1 MAAAGDCLRA
11 VGLQFW
17 ARSLQA
23 LPALLAPAVL
33 LGLLLG
39 AAAAALLCRCALGPR
54 RRREKDDSQRLL
66 ESFNSDDREHTLA
79 KSKAEPYTSKEEMVL
94 EESECPLNSNITAF
108 ALKAKV
114 IYPIN
119 QKFRPLAD
127 GSSNPSLHENPKQA
141 VLPNQ
146 VMETSTSGSLGS
158 LSQGDKEDCSSS
170 TTIHS
175 TTSDDRFQ
183 ARAFLKVTSFPEVL
197 TCESFDVKLCLCSL
211 ILKDLM
217 LLDTELRKEKHVQM
231 FIQVLKI
238 YLTDFYHKK
247 KITDDLFKKIL
258 LNQKNDF
265 EELQKQLHSRLQ
277 NTEVS
282 GAHNSEYQTVE
293 DLERKEREYSEHVID
308 NMETFWKQTDKA
320 QQAFLDQTKC
330 SSAKATKIMM
340 DLTEKMI
347 AVESLLSESQDLQ
360 AMDIQE
366 RLFSWELM
374 VKMVDS
380 LKSYIP
386 EECKC
391 RLNIVSNILDH
402 LTVKNNLSVR
412 QKEELLTDLH
422 KAFWEQLAHFSNEC
436 MQQSKD
442 MILKQL
448 ECRAKKREELKNRHK
463 AEQGSL
469 LSKTFRNE
477 DVHDF
482 LKAYHELLEKHRQAQ
497 WELEEEDD
505 FKSTEAVADLYKE
518 LYSKASHALAELVT
532 ELFLQILPVVTGL
545 SVRECE
551 LLKEEWQE
559 NLVPLEKWETHHQRR
574 WKLFQEQLLQEK
586 KLWIKEYALSA
597 VMQKHLSE
605 KQEKIIQGVVS
616 RLGCLSDESVNY
628 ILQKHRL
635 LLCSVLR
642 RLTLRRVGMAA
653 LACMRLSRKKSLLQ
667 ELREQHALQKGSYP
681 CQDEDQWQLQKAVES
696 HILEEEE
703 KLEEETQQI
712 HLEFHQQLVTEIQE
726 ALQFLQQHMEQ
737 VIGQTLLQ
745 HARREAGKKSSNDGQ
760 DFKERLVEAAVES
773 VYGTSDNINRLVQN
787 YYQQL
792 GKITEGYEGKKLQQ
806 LKSLQE
812 RGERNRVK
820 KKQENELALE
830 EKQTKGL
837 LNVSSTVHQRI
848 VLQQQKVLAQ
858 FELQQQ
864 IRLKSLKQKLLGLHH
879 LETELENQLREAEQD
894 FVSELAVL
902 TRVPV
907 AVKKQPSKRS
917 KPAGEKTNSERKT
930 FQSPESADKDDSH
943 ENIQELPGLTSG
955 LCRGILASERPV
967 EGLPSSAALGIPL
980 PRCCGTDQSYG
991 TLQREDG
998 THTGDSTCKDCTG
1011 EPGHCNGTY

>member
-1 MAAAGDCLRA
+1 I
-11 VGLQFW
+11 Q
-17 ARSLQA
+17 
-23 LPALLAPAVL
+23 
-33 LGLLLG
+33 
-39 AAAAALLCRCALGPR
+39 
-54 RRREKDDSQRLL
+54 
-66 ESFNSDDREHTLA
+66 
-79 KSKAEPYTSKEEMVL
+79 
-94 EESECPLNSNITAF
+94 ESEPPLNSNVTAF

-197 TCESFDVKLCLCSL
+197 TCESFDVKLCLSSL
-211 ILKDLM
+211 ILKELM
-217 LLDTELRKEKHVQM
+217 LLDTELRKEEHVM

-238 YLTDFYHKK
+238 CFTDFYQKK
-247 KITDDLFKKIL
+247 KITDDLFKKVIL
-258 LNQKNDF
+258 IQENDF
-265 EELQKQLHSRLQ
+265 EELQKQLDSRLQ
-277 NTEVS
+277 NTEMS
-282 GAHNSEYQTVE
+282 GARNSEYQTLE
-293 DLERKEREYSEHVID
+293 DLERKEREYSEHIID
-308 NMETFWKQTDKA
+308 NMEAFWKQTDKA
-320 QQAFLDQTKC
+320 QQAFLDQSKC
-330 SSAKATKIMM
+330 SSAKATKITM

-347 AVESLLSESQDLQ
+347 AVESLLSESQDLR

-366 RLFSWELM
+366 RLFNWELM
-374 VKMVDS
+374 VKVIDS

-391 RLNIVSNILDH
+391 RLNIVANILDR

-422 KAFWEQLAHFSNEC
+422 KAFWEQLTHFSNEC
-436 MQQSKD
+436 IQQSKD
-442 MILKQL
+442 LILKRL
-448 ECRAKKREELKNRHK
+448 ECRSKKTEEIKHRQK

-469 LSKTFRNE
+469 LSKTSHNK
-477 DVHDF
+477 DVPGF
-482 LKAYHELLEKHRQAQ
+482 LKAYHELLENHRQAQ

-505 FKSTEAVADLYKE
+505 SGSTEAVADLYKE
-518 LYSKASHALAELVT
+518 LYSKASHALVELVT
-532 ELFLQILPVVTGL
+532 ELFLQTLPVVTGL

-559 NLVPLEKWETHHQRR
+559 SLARQLEKWETHRQRR

-586 KLWIKEYALSA
+586 KIWTQEYALSA

-616 RLGCLSDESVNY
+616 RLGGLSDESVNFVV
-628 ILQKHRL
+628 QKHRL

-653 LACMRLSRKKSLLQ
+653 LTRMRMSRKKSLLQ
-667 ELREQHALQKGSYP
+667 ELRVQHTLQKGSSP

-703 KLEEETQQI
+703 KLEEEMKQT

-726 ALQFLQQHMEQ
+726 ALQYLQQHMEQ
-737 VIGQTLLQ
+737 VMGRTLLQ
-745 HARREAGKKSSNDGQ
+745 HARQESGKKSSDDGQ

-773 VYGTSDNINRLVQN
+773 VYGTSSNINRLVQN

-806 LKSLQE
+806 LKSLQAE
-812 RGERNRVK
+812 KGERNRHK
-820 KKQENELALE
+820 KKQEIELALKE
-830 EKQTKGL
+830 NQTKGL
-837 LNVSSTVHQRI
+837 LNVSSTVHQRM
-848 VLQQQKVLAQ
+848 VLQQKKILAQ

-864 IRLKSLKQKLLGLHH
+864 IRLESLKQKLLGFHH
-879 LETELENQLREAEQD
+879 LEAELENQIQEAEQV
-894 FVSELAVL
+894 FVGELAEL
-902 TRVPV
+902 ARVPV
-907 AVKKQPSKRS
+907 TVKKKPSKRS
-917 KPAGEKTNSERKT
+917 KSAGEKTKSKRKT
-930 FQSPESADKDDSH
+930 FQSPESVDRDDSH
-943 ENIQELPGLTSG
+943 ENTQEPPGLTSG
-955 LCRGILASERPV
+955 LCRDKLQSPH
-967 EGLPSSAALGIPL
+967 EGETE
-980 PRCCGTDQSYG
+980 PRKNSN
-991 TLQREDG
+991 TLKK
-998 THTGDSTCKDCTG
+998 KD
-1011 EPGHCNGTY
+1011 NR

>member
-1 MAAAGDCLRA
+1 MAAVEGCLRA

-17 ARSLQA
+17 ADSLQA
-23 LPALLAPAVL
+23 LPALLAPAAL

-54 RRREKDDSQRLL
+54 RGGEKDDSQRLL
-66 ESFNSDDREHTLA
+66 ESFNADEKEHTLM

-94 EESECPLNSNITAF
+94 EEGESPLNSNIAAF

-146 VMETSTSGSLGS
+146 VVETSMSGSLGS

-183 ARAFLKVTSFPEVL
+183 ARAFLKVASFPEVL

-211 ILKDLM
+211 TLQDLM
-217 LLDTELRKEKHVQM
+217 LLGTELRKEKNVM
-231 FIQVLKI
+231 FIQIFKI
-238 YLTDFYHKK
+238 YLTDFHRKK
-247 KITDDLFKKIL
+247 KITDGLLKKIL
-258 LNQKNDF
+258 LNQENDF
-265 EELQKQLHSRLQ
+265 EELQKQLDSRLQ
-277 NTEVS
+277 NTEMS
-282 GAHNSEYQTVE
+282 GARNSEFQTLE
-293 DLERKEREYSEHVID
+293 DLERREREYSEHIID
-308 NMETFWKQTDKA
+308 NMEAFWKQTDKA
-320 QQAFLDQTKC
+320 QQDFLDQSKC

-360 AMDIQE
+360 VMDIQE
-366 RLFSWELM
+366 RLFNWELM
-374 VKMVDS
+374 VKMIDS
-380 LKSYIP
+380 LKSSIP
-386 EECKC
+386 EECKG
-391 RLNIVSNILDH
+391 RLNTVSNILDH

-422 KAFWEQLAHFSNEC
+422 KAFWEQLAHYSNEC
-436 MQQSKD
+436 MQLSKEL
-442 MILKQL
+442 IWKRLQ
-448 ECRAKKREELKNRHK
+448 CRAKKKEEFKRRQE
-463 AEQGSL
+463 AEQRSL
-469 LSKTFRNE
+469 LSKTFLTE
-477 DVHDF
+477 DVHNF
-482 LKAYHELLEKHRQAQ
+482 LKAYHGLMEKHRQAQ

-505 FKSTEAVADLYKE
+505 CESTEAVADLYKE

-532 ELFLQILPVVTGL
+532 ELFLQTLPVVTSL

-559 NLVPLEKWETHHQRR
+559 NLVPQLEKWENHRQRR

-586 KLWIKEYALSA
+586 ELWITEYALSA

-616 RLGCLSDESVNY
+616 RLGCLSDESVSY
-628 ILQKHRL
+628 ILQKHQL
-635 LLCSVLR
+635 LLCSVLSR
-642 RLTLRRVGMAA
+642 FALRRAGLAA
-653 LACMRLSRKKSLLQ
+653 LARMRLARKKSSLQ
-667 ELREQHALQKGSYP
+667 ELREQHTLQKGSSL

-696 HILEEEE
+696 HIREEEE
-703 KLEEETQQI
+703 KLEEETQEI
-712 HLEFHQQLVTEIQE
+712 NLEFHQQLVTEIQE

-745 HARREAGKKSSNDGQ
+745 YARGEAGKKSSDHEQ
-760 DFKERLVEAAVES
+760 DFKERLVESAVES
-773 VYGTSDNINRLVQN
+773 VYGTSNNINRLVQN
-787 YYQQL
+787 YYQHL
-792 GKITEGYEGKKLQQ
+792 GKITEDYEGKKLQY

-812 RGERNRVK
+812 GNERIRLKNK
-820 KKQENELALE
+820 ENELALK
-830 EKQTKGL
+830 EKHTKGL

-848 VLQQQKVLAQ
+848 VLQQNKILAQ
-858 FELQQQ
+858 FELRQQ
-864 IRLKSLKQKLLGLHH
+864 IRLESLKQKLLGLHH
-879 LETELENQLREAEQD
+879 LGAELENQLREAEQD

-902 TRVPV
+902 TRVPLT
-907 AVKKQPSKRS
+907 VKKKPSKRS
-917 KPAGEKTNSERKT
+917 KPAGEKANSKRQT
-930 FQSPESADKDDSH
+930 FQSPEPAEKEDSH
-943 ENIQELPGLTSG
+943 ENIQEPHGITSG
-955 LCRGILASERPV
+955 LCREMPQSSH
-967 EGLPSSAALGIPL
+967 EGETE
-980 PRCCGTDQSYG
+980 PRKNSKMLKKKGS
-991 TLQREDG
+991 R
-998 THTGDSTCKDCTG
+998 
-1011 EPGHCNGTY
+1011 

>member
-1 MAAAGDCLRA
+1 MAAAGGCLRA

-17 ARSLQA
+17 AGWLPA

-39 AAAAALLCRCALGPR
+39 AATAALLCRCALGPR
-54 RRREKDDSQRLL
+54 RRAQKDDSQRLL
-66 ESFNSDDREHTLA
+66 ESFSSDEKEHTFT
-79 KSKAEPYTSKEEMVL
+79 KNKAEPYTSQEEMVL
-94 EESECPLNSNITAF
+94 EEGDSPLDSNITAF

-146 VMETSTSGSLGS
+146 VVETSTSGSLGS

-217 LLDTELRKEKHVQM
+217 QLDTELRKEKYVM

-238 YLTDFYHKK
+238 YLTDFYRKK

-258 LNQKNDF
+258 LIQ
-265 EELQKQLHSRLQ
+265 E
-277 NTEVS
+277 
-282 GAHNSEYQTVE
+282 
-293 DLERKEREYSEHVID
+293 
-308 NMETFWKQTDKA
+308 NMEAFWKQTDKA
-320 QQAFLDQTKC
+320 QQAFLDQSKC
-330 SSAKATKIMM
+330 SSAKATKIMV

-347 AVESLLSESQDLQ
+347 AVESLLSESQDLRT
-360 AMDIQE
+360 MDIQE

-374 VKMVDS
+374 VKMIDS

-386 EECKC
+386 EECKG
-391 RLNIVSNILDH
+391 RLIIVSNILDH
-402 LTVKNNLSVR
+402 LTVKKNLSVR

-436 MQQSKD
+436 TQQSKD
-442 MILKQL
+442 LILKRL
-448 ECRAKKREELKNRHK
+448 ECRAKKKEEFKHRQE
-463 AEQGSL
+463 AEQESL
-469 LSKTFRNE
+469 LRKTFLNE
-477 DVHDF
+477 DVHNF
-482 LKAYHELLEKHRQAQ
+482 LKAYHELIEKHQEAQ

-505 FKSTEAVADLYKE
+505 CESTEAVANLYKE
-518 LYSKASHALAELVT
+518 LYSKACHALAELVT
-532 ELFLQILPVVTGL
+532 ELFLQTLPMVTGL

-559 NLVPLEKWETHHQRR
+559 NSVPQMEKWETHRQKR

-586 KLWIKEYALSA
+586 ELWTMEYALSA

-635 LLCSVLR
+635 LLHSVLR
-642 RLTLRRVGMAA
+642 RLTLRRAGMAV
-653 LACMRLSRKKSLLQ
+653 LAHMRLSRKKSLLQ
-667 ELREQHALQKGSYP
+667 ELSEQHTLQKGSSL

-696 HILEEEE
+696 HIREEEE
-703 KLEEETQQI
+703 KLEEETQETN
-712 HLEFHQQLVTEIQE
+712 LEFHQQLVTEIQE

-745 HARREAGKKSSNDGQ
+745 HAQREAGKKSSDDGQ

-773 VYGTSDNINRLVQN
+773 VYGTSNNINRLVQN

-806 LKSLQE
+806 LKSLQA
-812 RGERNRVK
+812 ERNEKIRLK
-820 KKQENELALE
+820 KKQENELALK
-830 EKQTKGL
+830 EKHTKDF
-837 LNVSSTVHQRI
+837 LNVSSAVHQRI
-848 VLQQQKVLAQ
+848 VLQQKKVLSQ

-864 IRLKSLKQKLLGLHH
+864 IRLESLKQKLLALHH

-902 TRVPV
+902 TRVPMT
-907 AVKKQPSKRS
+907 VKKKPSKRS
-917 KPAGEKTNSERKT
+917 KTAGEKTKSKRQP
-930 FQSPESADKDDSH
+930 FHSPESAEKDDSH
-943 ENIQELPGLTSG
+943 GNIQEPHGLTSG
-955 LCRGILASERPV
+955 SCREMLQSPREGEMEPRKNSNILKEK
-967 EGLPSSAALGIPL
+967 SSG
-980 PRCCGTDQSYG
+980 
-991 TLQREDG
+991 
-998 THTGDSTCKDCTG
+998 
-1011 EPGHCNGTY
+1011 

>member
-1 MAAAGDCLRA
+1 
-11 VGLQFW
+11 Q
-17 ARSLQA
+17 
-23 LPALLAPAVL
+23 
-33 LGLLLG
+33 
-39 AAAAALLCRCALGPR
+39 
-54 RRREKDDSQRLL
+54 KDDSQRLL
-66 ESFNSDDREHTLA
+66 ESFNTDEKEHTLR

-94 EESECPLNSNITAF
+94 EEGGSPLNSNVAAF

-146 VMETSTSGSLGS
+146 VVETSMSGSLGS

-211 ILKDLM
+211 TLEDLM
-217 LLDTELRKEKHVQM
+217 LLDTELRKEKNVM
-231 FIQVLKI
+231 FIQIFKI
-238 YLTDFYHKK
+238 FLTDFHRKK
-247 KITDDLFKKIL
+247 KISDGLLKKIL
-258 LNQKNDF
+258 LNQENDF
-265 EELQKQLHSRLQ
+265 EELQKQLDSRLQ
-277 NTEVS
+277 NTEMS
-282 GAHNSEYQTVE
+282 GARNSEFQTLE
-293 DLERKEREYSEHVID
+293 DLERREREYSEHVID
-308 NMETFWKQTDKA
+308 NMEAFWKQTDKA
-320 QQAFLDQTKC
+320 QQDFLDQSKC

-366 RLFSWELM
+366 RLFTWELM
-374 VKMVDS
+374 VKMIDS
-380 LKSYIP
+380 LKSSIP
-386 EECKC
+386 EECKG
-391 RLNIVSNILDH
+391 RLNTVSNILDH

-422 KAFWEQLAHFSNEC
+422 KAFWEQLAHYSNEC

-442 MILKQL
+442 LIWKRL
-448 ECRAKKREELKNRHK
+448 ECRAKKREEFKCRQE
-463 AEQGSL
+463 AEQRSL
-469 LSKTFRNE
+469 LSKTFLTE
-477 DVHDF
+477 DVHNF
-482 LKAYHELLEKHRQAQ
+482 LKAYHGLLEKHRQAQ
-497 WELEEEDD
+497 WDLEEEDD
-505 FKSTEAVADLYKE
+505 CESTEAVADLCKE

-532 ELFLQILPVVTGL
+532 ELFLQTLPVVTSL

-559 NLVPLEKWETHHQRR
+559 NLVPQLEKWENHRQRR

-586 KLWIKEYALSA
+586 ELWITEYALSA

-616 RLGCLSDESVNY
+616 RLGCLSDESVSY
-628 ILQKHRL
+628 ILQKHQL
-635 LLCSVLR
+635 LLCPVLSR
-642 RLTLRRVGMAA
+642 FTLRRAGLAA
-653 LACMRLSRKKSLLQ
+653 LARMRLARKKSSLQ
-667 ELREQHALQKGSYP
+667 ELREQHALQKGSSL

-696 HILEEEE
+696 HICEEEE
-703 KLEEETQQI
+703 KLEEETQEI
-712 HLEFHQQLVTEIQE
+712 NLEFHQQLVTEIQE

-745 HARREAGKKSSNDGQ
+745 YARGEAGKKSSDHEQ
-760 DFKERLVEAAVES
+760 DFKERLVESAVES
-773 VYGTSDNINRLVQN
+773 VYGTSNNINRLVQN

-792 GKITEGYEGKKLQQ
+792 GKIAEDYEGKKLQH

-812 RGERNRVK
+812 GNERIRLKNK
-820 KKQENELALE
+820 ENELALK
-830 EKQTKGL
+830 EKHTKGL

-848 VLQQQKVLAQ
+848 VLQQNKILAQ
-858 FELQQQ
+858 FELRQQ
-864 IRLKSLKQKLLGLHH
+864 IRLESLKQKLLGLHH
-879 LETELENQLREAEQD
+879 LGAELENQLREAEQD

-902 TRVPV
+902 TRVPLT
-907 AVKKQPSKRS
+907 VKKKPSKRS
-917 KPAGEKTNSERKT
+917 KPAGEKANSKRQI
-930 FQSPESADKDDSH
+930 FQSPEAAEKDDPH
-943 ENIQELPGLTSG
+943 ENIQEPQGVTSG
-955 LCRGILASERPV
+955 LCREMPQSSH
-967 EGLPSSAALGIPL
+967 EGETE
-980 PRCCGTDQSYG
+980 PRKNSKMLKKKGS
-991 TLQREDG
+991 R
-998 THTGDSTCKDCTG
+998 
-1011 EPGHCNGTY
+1011 

>member
-1 MAAAGDCLRA
+1 MAGVGACLRT

-17 ARSLQA
+17 AGSLRV

-39 AAAAALLCRCALGPR
+39 VAAAALLCRCATGPR

-66 ESFNSDDREHTLA
+66 ESFNCDEKEHTLT
-79 KSKAEPYTSKEEMVL
+79 KSKAEPYTSEEEMVL
-94 EESECPLNSNITAF
+94 EENESPLNSNITAF

-183 ARAFLKVTSFPEVL
+183 ARAFLKVTCFPEVL
-197 TCESFDVKLCLCSL
+197 TCESFDIKLCLCSL
-211 ILKDLM
+211 LLKDLM
-217 LLDTELRKEKHVQM
+217 LLDTELRKEKHVM
-231 FIQVLKI
+231 FIQILKI
-238 YLTDFYHKK
+238 YLTDFCHKK
-247 KITDDLFKKIL
+247 KINDDLFKKIL
-258 LNQKNDF
+258 LIQENDF
-265 EELQKQLHSRLQ
+265 EELQKQLDCRLQ
-277 NTEVS
+277 NTEMS
-282 GAHNSEYQTVE
+282 GAHNSEYQTLQ
-293 DLERKEREYSEHVID
+293 DLERKEREYSEHIID
-308 NMETFWKQTDKA
+308 NMEAFWKQTDKA
-320 QQAFLDQTKC
+320 QQVFLDQSKC
-330 SSAKATKIMM
+330 SSAKATKITM
-340 DLTEKMI
+340 DLTERMI
-347 AVESLLSESQDLQ
+347 AVEGLLNECQDLQ

-366 RLFSWELM
+366 RLFNWELM
-374 VKMVDS
+374 VKMIDS

-422 KAFWEQLAHFSNEC
+422 KAFWEQLAHFTNEC
-436 MQQSKD
+436 IQQSKD
-442 MILKQL
+442 LMLKRL
-448 ECRAKKREELKNRHK
+448 ECRAKKREEFKHKQK
-463 AEQGSL
+463 AEQESL
-469 LSKTFRNE
+469 LSKTFHTGNF
-477 DVHDF
+477 DDF
-482 LKAYHELLEKHRQAQ
+482 LKAYHDLLEKHWQAQ

-505 FKSTEAVADLYKE
+505 YESTEAVAILYKE
-518 LYSKASHALAELVT
+518 LYSKASSVLAELVN
-532 ELFLQILPVVTGL
+532 ELFLQTLPVVTGL

-559 NLVPLEKWETHHQRR
+559 NLVPQLEKWDTHHQKR

-586 KLWIKEYALSA
+586 KLWINEYALSN

-642 RLTLRRVGMAA
+642 RLTLRSIGMAA
-653 LACMRLSRKKSLLQ
+653 LACMRMSRKKSLLQ
-667 ELREQHALQKGSYP
+667 ELREQHILQKGSSH

-703 KLEEETQQI
+703 KLVEEMQQTR
-712 HLEFHQQLVTEIQE
+712 LEFHQQLVTEMQE

-737 VIGQTLLQ
+737 VIGRTLLQ
-745 HARREAGKKSSNDGQ
+745 HARQEAGKKKSDDEQ

-773 VYGTSDNINRLVQN
+773 VYGTSNNINRLVQN
-787 YYQQL
+787 YYQQV
-792 GKITEGYEGKKLQQ
+792 GKITEGYEGKKIQQ
-806 LKSLQE
+806 LKSLQAE
-812 RGERNRVK
+812 RSERNRLRK
-820 KKQENELALE
+820 KEENEQTMKE
-830 EKQTKGL
+830 EQTKGI
-837 LNVSSTVHQRI
+837 LNISSTVHQRMM
-848 VLQQQKVLAQ
+848 LQQKKVLSQ
-858 FELQQQ
+858 FELHQQ
-864 IRLKSLKQKLLGLHH
+864 IRLESLKQKLQGLHH
-879 LETELENQLREAEQD
+879 LETELENQLRNAEQD
-894 FVSELAVL
+894 FVTELAAL
-902 TRVPV
+902 ARIPV
-907 AVKKQPSKRS
+907 TVKKQPSKRS
-917 KPAGEKTNSERKT
+917 KPAGERTERRSIH
-930 FQSPESADKDDSH
+930 SPESEDKDNYC
-943 ENIQELPGLTSG
+943 ENIQEPPGLKSS
-955 LCRGILASERPV
+955 LCREK
-967 EGLPSSAALGIPL
+967 
-980 PRCCGTDQSYG
+980 
-991 TLQREDG
+991 LQRPHKEQA
-998 THTGDSTCKDCTG
+998 
-1011 EPGHCNGTY
+1011 EPRKNSKMLKKKGNR

>member
-1 MAAAGDCLRA
+1 MAAEGCLRA

-17 ARSLQA
+17 ADSLQA
-23 LPALLAPAVL
+23 LPALLAPAAL

-54 RRREKDDSQRLL
+54 RGGEKDDSQRLL
-66 ESFNSDDREHTLA
+66 ESFNADEKEHTLM

-94 EESECPLNSNITAF
+94 EEGESPLNSNIAAF

-146 VMETSTSGSLGS
+146 VVETSMSGSLGS

-183 ARAFLKVTSFPEVL
+183 ARAFLKVASFPEVL

-211 ILKDLM
+211 TLQDLM
-217 LLDTELRKEKHVQM
+217 LLGTELRKEKNVM
-231 FIQVLKI
+231 FIQIFKI
-238 YLTDFYHKK
+238 YLTDFHRKK
-247 KITDDLFKKIL
+247 KITDGLLKKIL
-258 LNQKNDF
+258 LNQENDF
-265 EELQKQLHSRLQ
+265 EELQKQLDSRLQ
-277 NTEVS
+277 NTEMS
-282 GAHNSEYQTVE
+282 GARNSEFQTLE
-293 DLERKEREYSEHVID
+293 DLERREREYSEHIID
-308 NMETFWKQTDKA
+308 NMEAFWKQTDKA
-320 QQAFLDQTKC
+320 QQDFLDQSKC

-366 RLFSWELM
+366 RLFNWELM
-374 VKMVDS
+374 VKMIDS
-380 LKSYIP
+380 LKSSIP
-386 EECKC
+386 EECKG
-391 RLNIVSNILDH
+391 RLNTVSNILDH

-422 KAFWEQLAHFSNEC
+422 KAFWEQLAHYSNEC
-436 MQQSKD
+436 MQLSKEL
-442 MILKQL
+442 IWKRLQ
-448 ECRAKKREELKNRHK
+448 CRAKKKEEFKRRQE
-463 AEQGSL
+463 AEQRSL
-469 LSKTFRNE
+469 LSKTFLTE
-477 DVHDF
+477 DVHNF
-482 LKAYHELLEKHRQAQ
+482 L
-497 WELEEEDD
+497 
-505 FKSTEAVADLYKE
+505 KE

-532 ELFLQILPVVTGL
+532 ELFLQTLPVVTSL

-559 NLVPLEKWETHHQRR
+559 NLVPQLEKWENHRQRR

-586 KLWIKEYALSA
+586 ELWITEYALSA

-616 RLGCLSDESVNY
+616 RLGCLSDESVSY
-628 ILQKHRL
+628 ILQKHQL
-635 LLCSVLR
+635 LLCSVLSR
-642 RLTLRRVGMAA
+642 FALRRAGLAA
-653 LACMRLSRKKSLLQ
+653 LARMRLARKKSSLQ
-667 ELREQHALQKGSYP
+667 ELREQHTLQKGSSL

-696 HILEEEE
+696 HIREEEE
-703 KLEEETQQI
+703 KLEEETQEI
-712 HLEFHQQLVTEIQE
+712 NLEFHQQLVTEIQE

-745 HARREAGKKSSNDGQ
+745 YARGEAGKKSSDHEQ
-760 DFKERLVEAAVES
+760 DFKERLVESAVES
-773 VYGTSDNINRLVQN
+773 VYGTSNNINRLVQN
-787 YYQQL
+787 YYQHL
-792 GKITEGYEGKKLQQ
+792 GKITEDYEGKKLQY

-812 RGERNRVK
+812 GNERIRLKNK
-820 KKQENELALE
+820 ENELALK
-830 EKQTKGL
+830 EKHTKGL

-848 VLQQQKVLAQ
+848 VLQQNKILAQ
-858 FELQQQ
+858 FELRQQ
-864 IRLKSLKQKLLGLHH
+864 IRLESLKQKLLGLHH
-879 LETELENQLREAEQD
+879 LGAELENQLREAEQD

-902 TRVPV
+902 TRVPLT
-907 AVKKQPSKRS
+907 VKKKPSKRS
-917 KPAGEKTNSERKT
+917 KPAGEKANSKRQT
-930 FQSPESADKDDSH
+930 FQSPEPAEKDDSH
-943 ENIQELPGLTSG
+943 ENIQEPHGITSG
-955 LCRGILASERPV
+955 LCREMPQSSH
-967 EGLPSSAALGIPL
+967 EGETE
-980 PRCCGTDQSYG
+980 PRKNSKMLKKKGS
-991 TLQREDG
+991 R
-998 THTGDSTCKDCTG
+998 
-1011 EPGHCNGTY
+1011 

>member
-1 MAAAGDCLRA
+1 
-11 VGLQFW
+11 Q
-17 ARSLQA
+17 
-23 LPALLAPAVL
+23 
-33 LGLLLG
+33 
-39 AAAAALLCRCALGPR
+39 
-54 RRREKDDSQRLL
+54 KDDSQRLL
-66 ESFNSDDREHTLA
+66 ESFNSDEREHTLT
-79 KSKAEPYTSKEEMVL
+79 KSKAEPYTSKEEILL
-94 EESECPLNSNITAF
+94 EETESPLNSNITAF

-146 VMETSTSGSLGS
+146 VMETSMSGSLGS

-175 TTSDDRFQ
+175 TTSDERFQ

-217 LLDTELRKEKHVQM
+217 LLDTGLRKERHVM

-238 YLTDFYHKK
+238 YLTDFCHK

-258 LNQKNDF
+258 LIQENDF
-265 EELQKQLHSRLQ
+265 EALQKQLDSRLQ
-277 NTEVS
+277 STEMS
-282 GAHNSEYQTVE
+282 GAHNSEYQTLE
-293 DLERKEREYSEHVID
+293 DLERKEREYSEHIID
-308 NMETFWKQTDKA
+308 NMEAFWKQTDKA
-320 QQAFLDQTKC
+320 QQAFLDQSKC
-330 SSAKATKIMM
+330 SSAKATKITM

-347 AVESLLSESQDLQ
+347 AVERLLSESRDLW

-374 VKMVDS
+374 VKVIDS

-436 MQQSKD
+436 IQQSKD
-442 MILKQL
+442 LILKRL
-448 ECRAKKREELKNRHK
+448 ECLAKKREELKHTQK

-469 LSKTFRNE
+469 LSKTFRIE
-477 DVHDF
+477 DVQYF

-497 WELEEEDD
+497 WELEEEEDY
-505 FKSTEAVADLYKE
+505 KSTEAVADLYKE
-518 LYSKASHALAELVT
+518 LYSKASRALVELVT
-532 ELFLQILPVVTGL
+532 ELFLQTLPVVTGL
-545 SVRECE
+545 SVGECE

-559 NLVPLEKWETHHQRR
+559 NLVPQLQKWETRRQKR
-574 WKLFQEQLLQEK
+574 WKLFEEQLLQEK
-586 KLWIKEYALSA
+586 KLWIKEYTLSA
-597 VMQKHLSE
+597 VMQNHLSE
-605 KQEKIIQGVVS
+605 KQEKIIQGVVK
-616 RLGCLSDESVNY
+616 RLGCLSDESVNS

-635 LLCSVLR
+635 LLCSVLT
-642 RLTLRRVGMAA
+642 RLTLRRVGMAT
-653 LACMRLSRKKSLLQ
+653 LTRMRLSRKKSLLQ
-667 ELREQHALQKGSYP
+667 ELREQHTLQKGSSP
-681 CQDEDQWQLQKAVES
+681 CQDEDQWQLQKAVKS

-703 KLEEETQQI
+703 KLEEETQQT

-745 HARREAGKKSSNDGQ
+745 HARQEAGKKSSDDGQ

-773 VYGTSDNINRLVQN
+773 VYGTSNNINRLVQN

-792 GKITEGYEGKKLQQ
+792 GKITEDYEGKKLQQ
-806 LKSLQE
+806 LKSLQAE
-812 RGERNRVK
+812 RSERNRLG
-820 KKQENELALE
+820 KKQENELASI

-837 LNVSSTVHQRI
+837 QNISSTVHQRM
-848 VLQQQKVLAQ
+848 VLQQKKVLAQ

-864 IRLKSLKQKLLGLHH
+864 IRLESLKQKLLGLHH

-902 TRVPV
+902 ARVPV
-907 AVKKQPSKRS
+907 AVKKQHSKRS
-917 KPAGEKTNSERKT
+917 KAAGEKTNSKRKS
-930 FQSPESADKDDSH
+930 FPLPESAGKDDSH
-943 ENIQELPGLTSG
+943 ENIQEPPGLTSG
-955 LCRGILASERPV
+955 LCRE
-967 EGLPSSAALGIPL
+967 
-980 PRCCGTDQSYG
+980 
-991 TLQREDG
+991 TLQSPQDG
-998 THTGDSTCKDCTG
+998 ET
-1011 EPGHCNGTY
+1011 EPKKNSKMLKKRGN

>member
-1 MAAAGDCLRA
+1 MAAAAGCLGA

-39 AAAAALLCRCALGPR
+39 AAAAALICRCALGA
-54 RRREKDDSQRLL
+54 RREKGDSQRLL
-66 ESFNSDDREHTLA
+66 ESFSSDEKEHTLMR
-79 KSKAEPYTSKEEMVL
+79 SKAEPYTSKKEMVL
-94 EESECPLNSNITAF
+94 EEVESPLNSNVTTF

-114 IYPIN
+114 VYPIN

-127 GSSNPSLHENPKQA
+127 GSSNPSLHENPKQS

-217 LLDTELRKEKHVQM
+217 LLDTELRREKHM
-231 FIQVLKI
+231 MSIQVLKI
-238 YLTDFYHKK
+238 YLTDFCHKK
-247 KITDDLFKKIL
+247 KITDDLFKKVLLIL
-258 LNQKNDF
+258 ENDF
-265 EELQKQLHSRLQ
+265 EDLWKQLDSRLQ
-277 NTEVS
+277 NTDMF

-293 DLERKEREYSEHVID
+293 DLERKEKEYSQHIID
-308 NMETFWKQTDKA
+308 NMEAFWKLIDKA
-320 QQAFLDQTKC
+320 QQAFLDHSKC
-330 SSAKATKIMM
+330 SCAKAMKIAKN
-340 DLTEKMI
+340 LAEKMI

-366 RLFSWELM
+366 RLFNWELM
-374 VKMVDS
+374 VKMINL

-422 KAFWEQLAHFSNEC
+422 KAFWEQLAHFTNES

-442 MILKQL
+442 LILKRL
-448 ECRAKKREELKNRHK
+448 ECRAKKREENKHK
-463 AEQGSL
+463 KEAEQESL
-469 LSKTFRNE
+469 FSKSFHIEN
-477 DVHDF
+477 VHDF
-482 LKAYHELLEKHRQAQ
+482 LKAYHELLERHRQAQ

-505 FKSTEAVADLYKE
+505 CESTEAVADLYK
-518 LYSKASHALAELVT
+518 
-532 ELFLQILPVVTGL
+532 
-545 SVRECE
+545 
-551 LLKEEWQE
+551 
-559 NLVPLEKWETHHQRR
+559 
-574 WKLFQEQLLQEK
+574 
-586 KLWIKEYALSA
+586 LWIKEYALSS

-605 KQEKIIQGVVS
+605 KQENIIQGVVS

-635 LLCSVLR
+635 LLCSVLT
-642 RLTLRRVGMAA
+642 RLSLRRAGMAA
-653 LACMRLSRKKSLLQ
+653 LARMKLSRKKSLLQ
-667 ELREQHALQKGSYP
+667 ELREQHTLQQGSSP

-703 KLEEETQQI
+703 KLEEETQQT

-745 HARREAGKKSSNDGQ
+745 RARQEAGKKSSDNGQ

-773 VYGTSDNINRLVQN
+773 VYGTSNNINRLVQN
-787 YYQQL
+787 YYQEL
-792 GKITEGYEGKKLQQ
+792 GKITEAYEEKKLQQ
-806 LKSLQE
+806 LKALQAE
-812 RGERNRVK
+812 RDERNRLR
-820 KKQENELALE
+820 KKQGNELALK

-837 LNVSSTVHQRI
+837 LNVSSTVHQRM
-848 VLQQQKVLAQ
+848 VLQQKKVLAQ

-864 IRLKSLKQKLLGLHH
+864 IRLESLKEKLLGLHQ
-879 LETELENQLREAEQD
+879 LETELENQLMEAEQD
-894 FVSELAVL
+894 FVSELAAL
-902 TRVPV
+902 ARVPM
-907 AVKKQPSKRS
+907 AVKKKPSKRS
-917 KPAGEKTNSERKT
+917 KPAGEKTNSKRKT
-930 FQSPESADKDDSH
+930 FQSSELTDKDDYH
-943 ENIQELPGLTSG
+943 ENIQEPSGLTAG
-955 LCRGILASERPV
+955 LYRGNLQGLH
-967 EGLPSSAALGIPL
+967 EGETEPRKNSKMLKKRGNSDNPL
-980 PRCCGTDQSYG
+980 PANLKTVSPYPYPV
-991 TLQREDG
+991 
-998 THTGDSTCKDCTG
+998 K
-1011 EPGHCNGTY
+1011 

>member
-1 MAAAGDCLRA
+1 MAAAGGCLRA

-17 ARSLQA
+17 AGWLPA

-39 AAAAALLCRCALGPR
+39 AATAALLCRCALGPR
-54 RRREKDDSQRLL
+54 RRAQKDDSQRLL
-66 ESFNSDDREHTLA
+66 ESFSSDEKEHTFT
-79 KSKAEPYTSKEEMVL
+79 KNKAEPYTSQEEMVL
-94 EESECPLNSNITAF
+94 EEGDSPLDSNITAF

-146 VMETSTSGSLGS
+146 VVETSTSGSLGS

-217 LLDTELRKEKHVQM
+217 QLDTELRKEKYVM

-238 YLTDFYHKK
+238 YLTDFYRKK

-258 LNQKNDF
+258 LIQENDF
-265 EELQKQLHSRLQ
+265 EELQKQLDSRLQ
-277 NTEVS
+277 NTEMS
-282 GAHNSEYQTVE
+282 GARNSEYQTLE

-308 NMETFWKQTDKA
+308 NMEAFWKQTDKA
-320 QQAFLDQTKC
+320 QQAFLDQSKC
-330 SSAKATKIMM
+330 SSAKATKIMV

-347 AVESLLSESQDLQ
+347 AVESLLSESQDLRT
-360 AMDIQE
+360 MDIQE

-374 VKMVDS
+374 VKMIDS

-386 EECKC
+386 EECKG
-391 RLNIVSNILDH
+391 RLIIVSNILDH
-402 LTVKNNLSVR
+402 LTVKKNLSVR

-436 MQQSKD
+436 TQQSKD
-442 MILKQL
+442 LILKRL
-448 ECRAKKREELKNRHK
+448 ECRAKKKEEFKHRQE
-463 AEQGSL
+463 AEQESL
-469 LSKTFRNE
+469 LRKTFLNE
-477 DVHDF
+477 DVHNF
-482 LKAYHELLEKHRQAQ
+482 L
-497 WELEEEDD
+497 
-505 FKSTEAVADLYKE
+505 KE
-518 LYSKASHALAELVT
+518 LYSKACHALAELVT
-532 ELFLQILPVVTGL
+532 ELFLQTLPMVTGL

-559 NLVPLEKWETHHQRR
+559 NSVPQMEKWETHRQKR

-586 KLWIKEYALSA
+586 ELWTMEYALSA

-635 LLCSVLR
+635 LLHSVLR
-642 RLTLRRVGMAA
+642 RLTLRRAGMAV
-653 LACMRLSRKKSLLQ
+653 LAHMRLSRKKSLLQ
-667 ELREQHALQKGSYP
+667 ELSEQHTLQKGSSL

-696 HILEEEE
+696 HIREEEE
-703 KLEEETQQI
+703 KLEEETQETN
-712 HLEFHQQLVTEIQE
+712 LEFHQQLVTEIQE

-745 HARREAGKKSSNDGQ
+745 HAQREAGKKSSDDGQ

-773 VYGTSDNINRLVQN
+773 VYGTSNNINRLVQN

-806 LKSLQE
+806 LKSLQA
-812 RGERNRVK
+812 ERNEKIRLK
-820 KKQENELALE
+820 KKQENELALK
-830 EKQTKGL
+830 EKHTKDF
-837 LNVSSTVHQRI
+837 LNVSSAVHQRI
-848 VLQQQKVLAQ
+848 VLQQKKVLSQ

-864 IRLKSLKQKLLGLHH
+864 IRLESLKQKLLALHH

-902 TRVPV
+902 TRVPMT
-907 AVKKQPSKRS
+907 VKKKPSKRS
-917 KPAGEKTNSERKT
+917 KTAGEKTKSKRQP
-930 FQSPESADKDDSH
+930 FHSPESAEKDDSH
-943 ENIQELPGLTSG
+943 GNIQEPHGLTSG
-955 LCRGILASERPV
+955 SCREMLQSPREGEMEPRKNSNILKEK
-967 EGLPSSAALGIPL
+967 SSG
-980 PRCCGTDQSYG
+980 
-991 TLQREDG
+991 
-998 THTGDSTCKDCTG
+998 
-1011 EPGHCNGTY
+1011 

>member
-1 MAAAGDCLRA
+1 MAAAGGCLRA

-17 ARSLQA
+17 SGSLPA

-54 RRREKDDSQRLL
+54 RRAQKDDSQRLL
-66 ESFNSDDREHTLA
+66 ENFNSDEKEHTFA
-79 KSKAEPYTSKEEMVL
+79 KDRAEPYTSKEEMVL
-94 EESECPLNSNITAF
+94 EESESSLDNNITAF

-146 VMETSTSGSLGS
+146 VVETSTSGSLGS

-217 LLDTELRKEKHVQM
+217 HLDTELRKEKHVM

-238 YLTDFYHKK
+238 YLTDFSREK

-258 LNQKNDF
+258 LIQKN
-265 EELQKQLHSRLQ
+265 
-277 NTEVS
+277 
-282 GAHNSEYQTVE
+282 
-293 DLERKEREYSEHVID
+293 
-308 NMETFWKQTDKA
+308 MEAFWKQTDKA
-320 QQAFLDQTKC
+320 QQAFLDQSKC
-330 SSAKATKIMM
+330 SSAKTTKIMM

-347 AVESLLSESQDLQ
+347 AVESLLSESQDLR

-366 RLFSWELM
+366 RLFNWELM
-374 VKMVDS
+374 VKMIDS

-386 EECKC
+386 EECKG
-391 RLNIVSNILDH
+391 RLIIVSNILDH

-442 MILKQL
+442 LILKRL
-448 ECRAKKREELKNRHK
+448 ECRAKKKEEFKHRQE
-463 AEQGSL
+463 AEQESL
-469 LSKTFRNE
+469 LSKTFLNE
-477 DVHDF
+477 DVHNF
-482 LKAYHELLEKHRQAQ
+482 LKAYHELIEKHQRAQ

-505 FKSTEAVADLYKE
+505 CESTEAVASLYKE
-518 LYSKASHALAELVT
+518 LYSKASRALEELVT
-532 ELFLQILPVVTGL
+532 ELFLQTLPVVTGL

-559 NLVPLEKWETHHQRR
+559 NLVPQLEKWETHRQKR
-574 WKLFQEQLLQEK
+574 WKLFQEQLSQEK
-586 KLWIKEYALSA
+586 ELWTMEYALSA
-597 VMQKHLSE
+597 VMQKHLCE

-642 RLTLRRVGMAA
+642 RLTLRRAGMAA

-667 ELREQHALQKGSYP
+667 ELSEQHTLQKGSSP

-696 HILEEEE
+696 HIREEEE
-703 KLEEETQQI
+703 KLEEETQETN
-712 HLEFHQQLVTEIQE
+712 LEFHQQLVTEIQE

-745 HARREAGKKSSNDGQ
+745 HAQQEAGKKSSDDGQ

-773 VYGTSDNINRLVQN
+773 VYGTSNNINRLVQN

-806 LKSLQE
+806 LKSLQA
-812 RGERNRVK
+812 ERNEKIRLK
-820 KKQENELALE
+820 KKQENELALK
-830 EKQTKGL
+830 EKHTKGF
-837 LNVSSTVHQRI
+837 LNVSSAVHQRI
-848 VLQQQKVLAQ
+848 MLQQKKVLSQ

-864 IRLKSLKQKLLGLHH
+864 IRLESLKQKLLVLHH

-907 AVKKQPSKRS
+907 TVKKKPSKRS
-917 KPAGEKTNSERKT
+917 KPAGEKIKSRRQT
-930 FQSPESADKDDSH
+930 FHSPQSAEKDDSH
-943 ENIQELPGLTSG
+943 ENIQEPHGLTSDS
-955 LCRGILASERPV
+955 CREMLQSPH
-967 EGLPSSAALGIPL
+967 EGE
-980 PRCCGTDQSYG
+980 TE
-991 TLQREDG
+991 QRKNSNMLKKKG
-998 THTGDSTCKDCTG
+998 SK
-1011 EPGHCNGTY
+1011 

>member
-1 MAAAGDCLRA
+1 MAAAGGCLRS

-17 ARSLQA
+17 AGSLPA

-39 AAAAALLCRCALGPR
+39 AATAALLCRCALGPR
-54 RRREKDDSQRLL
+54 RRAQKDDSQRLL
-66 ESFNSDDREHTLA
+66 ESFNSDEKEHTFA
-79 KSKAEPYTSKEEMVL
+79 KNRAEPYTSKEEMVL
-94 EESECPLNSNITAF
+94 EESESPLDSNITAF

-146 VMETSTSGSLGS
+146 VVETSTSGSLGS

-211 ILKDLM
+211 VLRDLM
-217 LLDTELRKEKHVQM
+217 HLDTELRKEKHVM

-238 YLTDFYHKK
+238 YLTDFYREKT
-247 KITDDLFKKIL
+247 ITDDLFKKIL
-258 LNQKNDF
+258 LIQ
-265 EELQKQLHSRLQ
+265 E
-277 NTEVS
+277 
-282 GAHNSEYQTVE
+282 
-293 DLERKEREYSEHVID
+293 
-308 NMETFWKQTDKA
+308 NMEAFWKQTDKA
-320 QQAFLDQTKC
+320 QQAFLDQSKC
-330 SSAKATKIMM
+330 SSAKTTKIMM

-347 AVESLLSESQDLQ
+347 AVESLLSESQDLR

-366 RLFSWELM
+366 RLFNWELM
-374 VKMVDS
+374 VKMIDS

-386 EECKC
+386 EECKG
-391 RLNIVSNILDH
+391 RLIIVSNILDH

-442 MILKQL
+442 LILKRL
-448 ECRAKKREELKNRHK
+448 ECRAKKKEEFKHRQE
-463 AEQGSL
+463 AEQESL
-469 LSKTFRNE
+469 LSKTFLNE
-477 DVHDF
+477 DVHNF
-482 LKAYHELLEKHRQAQ
+482 LKAYHELIEKHQQAQ

-505 FKSTEAVADLYKE
+505 CESTEAVASLYKE
-518 LYSKASHALAELVT
+518 LYSKASHALEELVT
-532 ELFLQILPVVTGL
+532 ELFLQTLPVVTGL

-559 NLVPLEKWETHHQRR
+559 NLVPQLEKWETHRQQR
-574 WKLFQEQLLQEK
+574 WKLFQEQLSQEK
-586 KLWIKEYALSA
+586 ELWTMEYALSA

-642 RLTLRRVGMAA
+642 RLSLRRAGMAA
-653 LACMRLSRKKSLLQ
+653 LARMRLSRKKSLLQ
-667 ELREQHALQKGSYP
+667 ELSEQHTLQKGSSP

-696 HILEEEE
+696 HIREEEE
-703 KLEEETQQI
+703 KLEEETQETN
-712 HLEFHQQLVTEIQE
+712 LEFHQQLVTEIQE

-745 HARREAGKKSSNDGQ
+745 HAQQEAGKKSSDDGQ

-773 VYGTSDNINRLVQN
+773 VYGTSNNINRLVQN

-792 GKITEGYEGKKLQQ
+792 GKITEGYEEKKIQQ
-806 LKSLQE
+806 LKSLQA
-812 RGERNRVK
+812 ERNEKIRLK
-820 KKQENELALE
+820 KKQENELALK
-830 EKQTKGL
+830 EKHTKGF
-837 LNVSSTVHQRI
+837 LNVSSAVHQRI
-848 VLQQQKVLAQ
+848 MLQQKKVLSQ

-864 IRLKSLKQKLLGLHH
+864 TRLESLKQKLLALHH

-907 AVKKQPSKRS
+907 AVKKKSSKRS
-917 KPAGEKTNSERKT
+917 KPAGEKIKSRKQT
-930 FQSPESADKDDSH
+930 FHSPQSAEKDDSH
-943 ENIQELPGLTSG
+943 ENIQEPHGLTSDS
-955 LCRGILASERPV
+955 CREMLQSPH
-967 EGLPSSAALGIPL
+967 EGETE
-980 PRCCGTDQSYG
+980 PRKNSNMLKKKGS
-991 TLQREDG
+991 
-998 THTGDSTCKDCTG
+998 K
-1011 EPGHCNGTY
+1011 

>member
-1 MAAAGDCLRA
+1 
-11 VGLQFW
+11 QN
-17 ARSLQA
+17 S
-23 LPALLAPAVL
+23 
-33 LGLLLG
+33 
-39 AAAAALLCRCALGPR
+39 
-54 RRREKDDSQRLL
+54 DSQRLL
-66 ESFNSDDREHTLA
+66 ESLSSDEKEHTLMR
-79 KSKAEPYTSKEEMVL
+79 SKAEPYTSKEEMVL
-94 EESECPLNSNITAF
+94 EEIESPLNSNITTF

-127 GSSNPSLHENPKQA
+127 GSSNPSLHENPKQG

-211 ILKDLM
+211 VLKDLM
-217 LLDTELRKEKHVQM
+217 LLDTELRREKLMM

-238 YLTDFYHKK
+238 YLTDFCRKK
-247 KITDDLFKKIL
+247 KIADDLFKKVL
-258 LNQKNDF
+258 LIQQNDF
-265 EELQKQLHSRLQ
+265 EELQKQLDSRLQ
-277 NTEVS
+277 NTDVF

-293 DLERKEREYSEHVID
+293 DLERKEREYSEHIID
-308 NMETFWKQTDKA
+308 NMEAFWKLIDKA
-320 QQAFLDQTKC
+320 QQAFLDQSKC
-330 SSAKATKIMM
+330 SSAKAMKITKN
-340 DLTEKMI
+340 LTEKMI

-366 RLFSWELM
+366 RLFNWELM
-374 VKMVDS
+374 VKMINL

-402 LTVKNNLSVR
+402 LTVKSNLSVQ
-412 QKEELLTDLH
+412 QKEEILMDLH

-442 MILKQL
+442 LILKRL
-448 ECRAKKREELKNRHK
+448 ECRAKKREECKHK
-463 AEQGSL
+463 KEAEQGSL
-469 LSKTFRNE
+469 LSKTFHIE
-477 DVHDF
+477 KVHDF
-482 LKAYHELLEKHRQAQ
+482 LKAYHELLERHRQAQ

-505 FKSTEAVADLYKE
+505 CESTEAVADLYKE
-518 LYSKASHALAELVT
+518 LYSKASHALSELVT
-532 ELFLQILPVVTGL
+532 ELFLQTLPVVTGL

-559 NLVPLEKWETHHQRR
+559 NLVPQLEKWETHRQRR
-574 WKLFQEQLLQEK
+574 WELFQEQLLQEK
-586 KLWIKEYALSA
+586 KVWIKEYALSA

-605 KQEKIIQGVVS
+605 KQENIIQGVVS
-616 RLGCLSDESVNY
+616 RLGCLGDESVDY

-635 LLCSVLR
+635 LLCSVLT
-642 RLTLRRVGMAA
+642 RLTLRRVGIAA
-653 LACMRLSRKKSLLQ
+653 LARMKLSRKKSLLQ
-667 ELREQHALQKGSYP
+667 DLKEQHTLQKGLSP
-681 CQDEDQWQLQKAVES
+681 CQDEDQWQLQKAVDS

-703 KLEEETQQI
+703 KLEEETQQT

-745 HARREAGKKSSNDGQ
+745 RARQEAGKMSSDNGQ

-773 VYGTSDNINRLVQN
+773 VYGTSNNINRLVQN
-787 YYQQL
+787 YYQEL
-792 GKITEGYEGKKLQQ
+792 GKITEGYEEKKVQQ
-806 LKSLQE
+806 LKTVQAE
-812 RGERNRVK
+812 REERNRLR
-820 KKQENELALE
+820 KKQVNELAWK

-837 LNVSSTVHQRI
+837 LNVSSTVHQRM
-848 VLQQQKVLAQ
+848 VLQQKKVLAQ

-864 IRLKSLKQKLLGLHH
+864 IRLEFLKQKLLGVHH
-879 LETELENQLREAEQD
+879 LETKLENQLMEAEQD
-894 FVSELAVL
+894 FVSELAAL
-902 TRVPV
+902 AHVPV
-907 AVKKQPSKRS
+907 LVKKKPSKRS
-917 KPAGEKTNSERKT
+917 KPPGEKTNSKRK
-930 FQSPESADKDDSH
+930 SSESTDKDESP
-943 ENIQELPGLTSG
+943 ENIQEPSGLTPG
-955 LCRGILASERPV
+955 LCR
-967 EGLPSSAALGIPL
+967 
-980 PRCCGTDQSYG
+980 
-991 TLQREDG
+991 
-998 THTGDSTCKDCTG
+998 
-1011 EPGHCNGTY
+1011 

>member
-1 MAAAGDCLRA
+1 
-11 VGLQFW
+11 Q
-17 ARSLQA
+17 
-23 LPALLAPAVL
+23 
-33 LGLLLG
+33 
-39 AAAAALLCRCALGPR
+39 
-54 RRREKDDSQRLL
+54 
-66 ESFNSDDREHTLA
+66 
-79 KSKAEPYTSKEEMVL
+79 
-94 EESECPLNSNITAF
+94 ESESPLNSNITAF

-183 ARAFLKVTSFPEVL
+183 ARAFLTVTSFPEVL
-197 TCESFDVKLCLCSL
+197 MCESFDVKLCLCSL
-211 ILKDLM
+211 VLKDLM
-217 LLDTELRKEKHVQM
+217 LLDTELRKEKHVM

-238 YLTDFYHKK
+238 YLADFHRKK

-258 LNQKNDF
+258 LIQENGF
-265 EELQKQLHSRLQ
+265 EELQKQLDARLQ
-277 NTEVS
+277 STWMS
-282 GAHNSEYQTVE
+282 GAHNSEYQILE
-293 DLERKEREYSEHVID
+293 DLERKEKEYSEHIID
-308 NMETFWKQTDKA
+308 HMEAFWKQTDKA
-320 QQAFLDQTKC
+320 QQAFLDQSKC
-330 SSAKATKIMM
+330 SSAKSTKIMM

-347 AVESLLSESQDLQ
+347 AVENLLSEFQDLQ
-360 AMDIQE
+360 AMDILE
-366 RLFSWELM
+366 RLFNWELM
-374 VKMVDS
+374 VKMIDS

-391 RLNIVSNILDH
+391 RLNTVSNILDH
-402 LTVKNNLSVR
+402 LTVKKNLSVR
-412 QKEELLTDLH
+412 QKEKLLTDLH

-436 MQQSKD
+436 IQQSKD
-442 MILKQL
+442 LISREL
-448 ECRAKKREELKNRHK
+448 ECHEKKRKELKDRQK
-463 AEQGSL
+463 AEQQSL
-469 LSKTFRNE
+469 LSKSFNEE
-477 DVHDF
+477 DVNDF
-482 LKAYHELLEKHRQAQ
+482 LKAYHELLEKHGQAQ

-505 FKSTEAVADLYKE
+505 CKSTEAVADLYKE
-518 LYSKASHALAELVT
+518 LYSKASHALEELVA
-532 ELFLQILPVVTGL
+532 ELFLQTLPVVTGL

-551 LLKEEWQE
+551 LLIEEWQE
-559 NLVPLEKWETHHQRR
+559 NLVPQLEKWETHRQRR

-586 KLWIKEYALSA
+586 ELWIKEYALSA

-605 KQEKIIQGVVS
+605 KQEKIIQGVIN
-616 RLGCLSDESVNY
+616 RLGCLSDGSVNY

-653 LACMRLSRKKSLLQ
+653 LARMRLSRKKSLLQ
-667 ELREQHALQKGSYP
+667 ELREQHTLQKGSST

-703 KLEEETQQI
+703 KLEEETQQT
-712 HLEFHQQLVTEIQE
+712 HLEFHQQLVREIEE

-745 HARREAGKKSSNDGQ
+745 HAREEAEKKSSDDGQ

-773 VYGTSDNINRLVQN
+773 VYGTSNNISRLVQK

-806 LKSLQE
+806 LKSLQAE
-812 RGERNRVK
+812 RGERNRLRM
-820 KKQENELALE
+820 KQEVELALKE
-830 EKQTKGL
+830 LTKGL
-837 LNVSSTVHQRI
+837 LNVSSTVHQRM
-848 VLQQQKVLAQ
+848 VLQQKKVLAQ

-864 IRLKSLKQKLLGLHH
+864 IRLESLKQKLLGLHH
-879 LETELENQLREAEQD
+879 LETELENQLKEAEEG
-894 FVSELAVL
+894 FMSELAAL
-902 TRVPV
+902 ARVPM

-917 KPAGEKTNSERKT
+917 KPAGEKRNSNKKT
-930 FQSPESADKDDSH
+930 FHSPESADKSDSH
-943 ENIQELPGLTSG
+943 ENDQELPGLTSG
-955 LCRGILASERPV
+955 LCR
-967 EGLPSSAALGIPL
+967 
-980 PRCCGTDQSYG
+980 
-991 TLQREDG
+991 
-998 THTGDSTCKDCTG
+998 
-1011 EPGHCNGTY
+1011 

>member
-1 MAAAGDCLRA
+1 MAAAAGCLRA

-17 ARSLQA
+17 ADSLQA
-23 LPALLAPAVL
+23 LPALLAPTAL

-54 RRREKDDSQRLL
+54 RGGEKDDSQRLL
-66 ESFNSDDREHTLA
+66 ESFSADEKEHTLM

-94 EESECPLNSNITAF
+94 EESESPLNSNIAAF

-146 VMETSTSGSLGS
+146 VMETSMSGSLGS

-183 ARAFLKVTSFPEVL
+183 ARAFLKVGSFPEVL

-211 ILKDLM
+211 TLKDLM
-217 LLDTELRKEKHVQM
+217 LLDTELRKEKHVL
-231 FIQVLKI
+231 FIQIFKI
-238 YLTDFYHKK
+238 YFTDFHRKK
-247 KITDDLFKKIL
+247 KITDGLLKKIL
-258 LNQKNDF
+258 LNQENDF
-265 EELQKQLHSRLQ
+265 EELQKQLESRLQ
-277 NTEVS
+277 NTEMS
-282 GAHNSEYQTVE
+282 GARNSEFQTLE
-293 DLERKEREYSEHVID
+293 DLERREREYSEHIID
-308 NMETFWKQTDKA
+308 NMEAFWKQTDKA
-320 QQAFLDQTKC
+320 QQDFLDQSKY

-366 RLFSWELM
+366 RLFNWELM
-374 VKMVDS
+374 VKMIDS
-380 LKSYIP
+380 LKSSIP
-386 EECKC
+386 EECKG
-391 RLNIVSNILDH
+391 RLNTVSNILDH

-422 KAFWEQLAHFSNEC
+422 KAFWEQLAHYSNEC

-442 MILKQL
+442 LILKRL
-448 ECRAKKREELKNRHK
+448 ECRAKKKEEFKRRLE
-463 AEQGSL
+463 AEQESL
-469 LSKTFRNE
+469 LSKTFLTE
-477 DVHDF
+477 DVHNF
-482 LKAYHELLEKHRQAQ
+482 LKAYHKLMEKHRQAQ
-497 WELEEEDD
+497 WDLEEEDD
-505 FKSTEAVADLYKE
+505 CESTEAVADLYKE
-518 LYSKASHALAELVT
+518 LYSKASHALAALVT
-532 ELFLQILPVVTGL
+532 ELFLQTLPVVTSL

-559 NLVPLEKWETHHQRR
+559 NLVPELEKWENHRQRC
-574 WKLFQEQLLQEK
+574 WKFFQEQLLKEK
-586 KLWIKEYALSA
+586 ELWITEYALSA

-616 RLGCLSDESVNY
+616 RLGCLSDESVSY

-642 RLTLRRVGMAA
+642 RLTFRRAGMAA
-653 LACMRLSRKKSLLQ
+653 LARMRLSRKKSSLQ
-667 ELREQHALQKGSYP
+667 ELREQHTLQKGSSL

-696 HILEEEE
+696 HIREEEE
-703 KLEEETQQI
+703 KLEEETQETN
-712 HLEFHQQLVTEIQE
+712 LEFHQQLVTEIQE

-745 HARREAGKKSSNDGQ
+745 YARGEAEKKSSEDEQ
-760 DFKERLVEAAVES
+760 DFKERLVESAVES
-773 VYGTSDNINRLVQN
+773 VYGTSNNINRLVQN

-792 GKITEGYEGKKLQQ
+792 GKITEGYEGKKLQH
-806 LKSLQE
+806 LKSLQDHSGRVCKKYLISQRSTEGNE
-812 RGERNRVK
+812 RIRLKNK
-820 KKQENELALE
+820 ENELALK
-830 EKQTKGL
+830 EKHTKGL

-848 VLQQQKVLAQ
+848 VLQQNKILAQ

-864 IRLKSLKQKLLGLHH
+864 IRLESLKQKLLGLHR
-879 LETELENQLREAEQD
+879 LGTELENQLREAEQD
-894 FVSELAVL
+894 FMSELAVL
-902 TRVPV
+902 TRVPLTV
-907 AVKKQPSKRS
+907 RKKPSKRS
-917 KPAGEKTNSERKT
+917 KPAGKKANSKRQT
-930 FQSPESADKDDSH
+930 FQSPEPAEKDDSH
-943 ENIQELPGLTSG
+943 ENIQEPYGITSG
-955 LCRGILASERPV
+955 LCREMSQSSHEGETEARKNSKILKKKGSR
-967 EGLPSSAALGIPL
+967 
-980 PRCCGTDQSYG
+980 
-991 TLQREDG
+991 
-998 THTGDSTCKDCTG
+998 
-1011 EPGHCNGTY
+1011 

>member
-1 MAAAGDCLRA
+1 MAAAAGCLRA

-54 RRREKDDSQRLL
+54 RRGEKDDSQRLL
-66 ESFNSDDREHTLA
+66 ESFNSDEKEHTLT

-94 EESECPLNSNITAF
+94 EESESPLNSNVTAF

-217 LLDTELRKEKHVQM
+217 LLDTELRKEKHVM
-231 FIQVLKI
+231 FSQVLKI
-238 YLTDFYHKK
+238 HLTDFYHKK
-247 KITDDLFKKIL
+247 KITDDSFKKIL
-258 LNQKNDF
+258 LIQ
-265 EELQKQLHSRLQ
+265 E
-277 NTEVS
+277 
-282 GAHNSEYQTVE
+282 
-293 DLERKEREYSEHVID
+293 
-308 NMETFWKQTDKA
+308 NMEAFWKQTDKA
-320 QQAFLDQTKC
+320 QQAFLDQSKC

-366 RLFSWELM
+366 RLFNWELV
-374 VKMVDS
+374 VKMIDS

-391 RLNIVSNILDH
+391 RLNIVSNILDN

-436 MQQSKD
+436 IQQSKD
-442 MILKQL
+442 LILKRL
-448 ECRAKKREELKNRHK
+448 ECRAKKREEFKQRQK

-469 LSKTFRNE
+469 LSKTFHNE

-505 FKSTEAVADLYKE
+505 CESTEAVADLYKE
-518 LYSKASHALAELVT
+518 LYSKASLALAELVT
-532 ELFLQILPVVTGL
+532 ELFLQTLPVVTGL

-559 NLVPLEKWETHHQRR
+559 NLVPQLEKWEAHRQRR

-597 VMQKHLSE
+597 VMQMHLSE

-616 RLGCLSDESVNY
+616 RLGCLNDESVNY

-642 RLTLRRVGMAA
+642 RLTLRRVGMAV
-653 LACMRLSRKKSLLQ
+653 LARMRLSRKKSLLQ
-667 ELREQHALQKGSYP
+667 ELRAQHTLQEGSSP

-703 KLEEETQQI
+703 KLEEETQQT

-745 HARREAGKKSSNDGQ
+745 HARREAGKKSTDDGQ

-773 VYGTSDNINRLVQN
+773 VYGTSNNINRLVQN

-792 GKITEGYEGKKLQQ
+792 GKITEDYEGKKLQQ
-806 LKSLQE
+806 LKSLQAE
-812 RGERNRVK
+812 RGERNRLR
-820 KKQENELALE
+820 KKQENELALK

-837 LNVSSTVHQRI
+837 LNVSSAVHQRM
-848 VLQQQKVLAQ
+848 VLQQKKVLAQ

-864 IRLKSLKQKLLGLHH
+864 IRLESLKQKLLGLHH

-894 FVSELAVL
+894 FVSELAAL
-902 TRVPV
+902 ARVPV
-907 AVKKQPSKRS
+907 AVKKKPSKRS
-917 KPAGEKTNSERKT
+917 KPAGEKTNSKRKT
-930 FQSPESADKDDSH
+930 FQLPESADKDDSQ
-943 ENIQELPGLTSG
+943 ENIQEPPGLSSG
-955 LCRGILASERPV
+955 LCRERLQSPQ
-967 EGLPSSAALGIPL
+967 EGE
-980 PRCCGTDQSYG
+980 T
-991 TLQREDG
+991 
-998 THTGDSTCKDCTG
+998 
-1011 EPGHCNGTY
+1011 EPMKNSKLLKKRGNR

>member
-1 MAAAGDCLRA
+1 MAAAGVCLRA

-17 ARSLQA
+17 AGWLPA

-39 AAAAALLCRCALGPR
+39 AATAALLCRCALGPR
-54 RRREKDDSQRLL
+54 RRAQKDDSQRLL
-66 ESFNSDDREHTLA
+66 ESFNSDEKEHTFTKN
-79 KSKAEPYTSKEEMVL
+79 KSEPYTSQEEMVL
-94 EESECPLNSNITAF
+94 EESDSPLDSNITAF

-146 VMETSTSGSLGS
+146 VVETSTSGSLGS

-175 TTSDDRFQ
+175 STSDDRFQ

-217 LLDTELRKEKHVQM
+217 HLDTELRKEKHVM

-238 YLTDFYHKK
+238 YLTDFYRKK

-258 LNQKNDF
+258 LIQ
-265 EELQKQLHSRLQ
+265 E
-277 NTEVS
+277 
-282 GAHNSEYQTVE
+282 
-293 DLERKEREYSEHVID
+293 
-308 NMETFWKQTDKA
+308 NMEAFWKQTDKA
-320 QQAFLDQTKC
+320 QQAFLDQSKC

-347 AVESLLSESQDLQ
+347 AVESLLSESQDLWT
-360 AMDIQE
+360 MDIQE
-366 RLFSWELM
+366 RLFNWELM
-374 VKMVDS
+374 VKMIDS

-386 EECKC
+386 EECKG
-391 RLNIVSNILDH
+391 RLIIVSNILDH

-436 MQQSKD
+436 TQQSKD
-442 MILKQL
+442 LILKRL
-448 ECRAKKREELKNRHK
+448 ECRAKKKEEFKHRQE
-463 AEQGSL
+463 AEQESL
-469 LSKTFRNE
+469 LRKTFLNE
-477 DVHDF
+477 DVHNF
-482 LKAYHELLEKHRQAQ
+482 LKAYHELIEKHQEAQ

-505 FKSTEAVADLYKE
+505 CESTEAVANLYKE

-532 ELFLQILPVVTGL
+532 ELFLQTLPMVTGL

-559 NLVPLEKWETHHQRR
+559 NLVPQMEKWETHRQKR

-586 KLWIKEYALSA
+586 ELWTMEYALSA

-642 RLTLRRVGMAA
+642 RLTLRRAGMAV
-653 LACMRLSRKKSLLQ
+653 LAHMRLSRKKSLLQ
-667 ELREQHALQKGSYP
+667 ELSEQHTLQKGSSP

-696 HILEEEE
+696 HIREEEE
-703 KLEEETQQI
+703 KLEEETQETN
-712 HLEFHQQLVTEIQE
+712 LEFHQQLVTEIQE

-745 HARREAGKKSSNDGQ
+745 HAQREARKKSSDDGQ

-773 VYGTSDNINRLVQN
+773 VYGTSNNINRLVQN

-806 LKSLQE
+806 LKSLQA
-812 RGERNRVK
+812 ERNEKIRLK
-820 KKQENELALE
+820 KKQENELALK
-830 EKQTKGL
+830 EKHTKDF
-837 LNVSSTVHQRI
+837 LNVSSAVHQRI
-848 VLQQQKVLAQ
+848 VLQQQQVLSR

-864 IRLKSLKQKLLGLHH
+864 IRLESLKQKLLALHH

-902 TRVPV
+902 TRVPIT
-907 AVKKQPSKRS
+907 VKKKPSKRS
-917 KPAGEKTNSERKT
+917 KPAGEKTKSKRQT
-930 FQSPESADKDDSH
+930 FHSPESAEKDDSH
-943 ENIQELPGLTSG
+943 ENIQEPHGLTSG
-955 LCRGILASERPV
+955 SCREMLQSPREGEMEPRKNSNILKEK
-967 EGLPSSAALGIPL
+967 SSG
-980 PRCCGTDQSYG
+980 
-991 TLQREDG
+991 
-998 THTGDSTCKDCTG
+998 
-1011 EPGHCNGTY
+1011 

>member
-1 MAAAGDCLRA
+1 MAAVGGCLRA

-17 ARSLQA
+17 ADSLQA
-23 LPALLAPAVL
+23 LPALLAPAAL

-54 RRREKDDSQRLL
+54 RGGEKDDSQRLL
-66 ESFNSDDREHTLA
+66 ESFSADEKEQTLM

-94 EESECPLNSNITAF
+94 EESESPLNSNIAAF

-141 VLPNQ
+141 ILPNQ
-146 VMETSTSGSLGS
+146 VVETSMSGSLGS

-170 TTIHS
+170 TTMHS

-183 ARAFLKVTSFPEVL
+183 ARAFLKVASFPEVL

-211 ILKDLM
+211 TLKDLM
-217 LLDTELRKEKHVQM
+217 LLDTELRKEKHVM
-231 FIQVLKI
+231 FIQIFKI
-238 YLTDFYHKK
+238 YLTDFHRKK
-247 KITDDLFKKIL
+247 KITDGLLKKIL
-258 LNQKNDF
+258 LNLENDF
-265 EELQKQLHSRLQ
+265 EEIQKQLDSRLQ
-277 NTEVS
+277 NTEMS
-282 GAHNSEYQTVE
+282 GGCNSEFQTLE
-293 DLERKEREYSEHVID
+293 DLERREREYSEHVID
-308 NMETFWKQTDKA
+308 NMEAFWKQTDKA
-320 QQAFLDQTKC
+320 QQDFLDQSKC

-374 VKMVDS
+374 VKMIDS
-380 LKSYIP
+380 LKSSIP
-386 EECKC
+386 EECKG
-391 RLNIVSNILDH
+391 RLNTVSNILDH

-422 KAFWEQLAHFSNEC
+422 KAFWEQLAHYSNEC

-442 MILKQL
+442 LILKRL
-448 ECRAKKREELKNRHK
+448 ECRAKKKEEFKRRQES
-463 AEQGSL
+463 EQESL
-469 LSKTFRNE
+469 LSKTFLTE
-477 DVHDF
+477 DVHNF
-482 LKAYHELLEKHRQAQ
+482 LKVYHELMEKHRQAQ
-497 WELEEEDD
+497 WDLEEEDD
-505 FKSTEAVADLYKE
+505 CESTEAVADLYKE

-532 ELFLQILPVVTGL
+532 ELFLQTLPVVTSL

-559 NLVPLEKWETHHQRR
+559 NLVPQLEKWENHRQRH

-586 KLWIKEYALSA
+586 ELWITEYALSA

-616 RLGCLSDESVNY
+616 RLGCLSDESVSY

-642 RLTLRRVGMAA
+642 RLTFRRAGMAA
-653 LACMRLSRKKSLLQ
+653 LACMRLSRKKSSLQ
-667 ELREQHALQKGSYP
+667 ELREQHTLQKGSSL
-681 CQDEDQWQLQKAVES
+681 CHDEDQWQLQKAVES
-696 HILEEEE
+696 HIHEEEE
-703 KLEEETQQI
+703 KLEEETQEI
-712 HLEFHQQLVTEIQE
+712 NLEFHQQLVTEIQE

-745 HARREAGKKSSNDGQ
+745 YARGEAEKKSSDDEQ
-760 DFKERLVEAAVES
+760 VFKERLVESAVES
-773 VYGTSDNINRLVQN
+773 VYGTSNNISRLVQN

-792 GKITEGYEGKKLQQ
+792 GKITEGYEGKKLQH
-806 LKSLQE
+806 LKSLQAEGNE
-812 RGERNRVK
+812 RIRLKNK
-820 KKQENELALE
+820 ENELALK
-830 EKQTKGL
+830 EKHTKGL

-848 VLQQQKVLAQ
+848 VLQQNKILAQ

-864 IRLKSLKQKLLGLHH
+864 IRLESLKQKLLGLHH
-879 LETELENQLREAEQD
+879 LGTELENQLREAEQD
-894 FVSELAVL
+894 FMSELAVL
-902 TRVPV
+902 TRVPLT
-907 AVKKQPSKRS
+907 VKKKPSKRS
-917 KPAGEKTNSERKT
+917 KPAGEKANSKRQT
-930 FQSPESADKDDSH
+930 FQSPEPAEKDDSH
-943 ENIQELPGLTSG
+943 ENIQEPYGITSG
-955 LCRGILASERPV
+955 LCRGMSQSSH
-967 EGLPSSAALGIPL
+967 EGETE
-980 PRCCGTDQSYG
+980 PRKNSKMLKKKGS
-991 TLQREDG
+991 R
-998 THTGDSTCKDCTG
+998 
-1011 EPGHCNGTY
+1011 

>member
-1 MAAAGDCLRA
+1 MAAAGGCVRA

-17 ARSLQA
+17 AHSLQT
-23 LPALLAPAVL
+23 LSALLAPAVL

-39 AAAAALLCRCALGPR
+39 ATAAALLCRYALGQR
-54 RRREKDDSQRLL
+54 RRRERDDSQRLL
-66 ESFNSDDREHTLA
+66 ESFSSNEREHTLT
-79 KSKAEPYTSKEEMVL
+79 KSKAEPCISEEEMVL
-94 EESECPLNSNITAF
+94 EESESPLSSNVTAF

-146 VMETSTSGSLGS
+146 VVETSTSGSLGS

-211 ILKDLM
+211 TLKDLM
-217 LLDTELRKEKHVQM
+217 LLDTELRKEKHV
-231 FIQVLKI
+231 
-238 YLTDFYHKK
+238 
-247 KITDDLFKKIL
+247 
-258 LNQKNDF
+258 DF
-265 EELQKQLHSRLQ
+265 EELQRQLESRLQ
-277 NTEVS
+277 HTEMS
-282 GAHNSEYQTVE
+282 GAHNSEYQTLA

-320 QQAFLDQTKC
+320 QQAFLDESKC

-347 AVESLLSESQDLQ
+347 AVESLLCESQDLQ

-366 RLFSWELM
+366 RLFNRELM
-374 VKMVDS
+374 VKMIDS

-436 MQQSKD
+436 IQQSKD
-442 MILKQL
+442 LILKRL
-448 ECRAKKREELKNRHK
+448 ESCAKKKEEFEHRQK

-469 LSKTFRNE
+469 LSKTFHNE

-505 FKSTEAVADLYKE
+505 CGSTEAIADLYKE
-518 LYSKASHALAELVT
+518 LYSKASHALVELVT
-532 ELFLQILPVVTGL
+532 ELFLQTLPLVTGL

-559 NLVPLEKWETHHQRR
+559 NLVPQLEKWETYCQRR

-586 KLWIKEYALSA
+586 QLWMKEYALSA

-605 KQEKIIQGVVS
+605 KEEKIIQGVTS

-628 ILQKHRL
+628 ILQKHQL
-635 LLCSVLR
+635 LLRSVLR
-642 RLTLRRVGMAA
+642 RLTLRRVGMAS
-653 LACMRLSRKKSLLQ
+653 LARMRLSRKKSLLQ
-667 ELREQHALQKGSYP
+667 ELRQQHILQKGSSP
-681 CQDEDQWQLQKAVES
+681 CQDEDQWQLQKALES

-703 KLEEETQQI
+703 KLEEETQET
-712 HLEFHQQLVTEIQE
+712 HLEFQQQLVTEIQE

-745 HARREAGKKSSNDGQ
+745 HARREARKKSSNDGQ

-773 VYGTSDNINRLVQN
+773 VYGTSNNIDRLVQN
-787 YYQQL
+787 YYQEL
-792 GKITEGYEGKKLQQ
+792 GKITEGYEEKKLQL
-806 LKSLQE
+806 LKSLQVE
-812 RGERNRVK
+812 RSERNRLK
-820 KKQENELALE
+820 KKQESELALK

-837 LNVSSTVHQRI
+837 LSVSSAVHQRM
-848 VLQQQKVLAQ
+848 VLQQKKVLAQ

-864 IRLKSLKQKLLGLHH
+864 IRLESLRQKLLGLHH
-879 LETELENQLREAEQD
+879 LETELENQLKEAEQD
-894 FVSELAVL
+894 FVRELAVL
-902 TRVPV
+902 ARVPV
-907 AVKKQPSKRS
+907 AVKKKPYKRS
-917 KPAGEKTNSERKT
+917 KAVGEKTKRKT
-930 FQSPESADKDDSH
+930 FQSPQSAEKDDSH
-943 ENIQELPGLTSG
+943 ENIQEPPGLTSG
-955 LCRGILASERPV
+955 LFRERLQSPHESEP
-967 EGLPSSAALGIPL
+967 E
-980 PRCCGTDQSYG
+980 PRKNSKMLKKRDN
-991 TLQREDG
+991 R
-998 THTGDSTCKDCTG
+998 
-1011 EPGHCNGTY
+1011 

>member
-1 MAAAGDCLRA
+1 
-11 VGLQFW
+11 Q
-17 ARSLQA
+17 
-23 LPALLAPAVL
+23 
-33 LGLLLG
+33 
-39 AAAAALLCRCALGPR
+39 
-54 RRREKDDSQRLL
+54 KDDSQRLL
-66 ESFNSDDREHTLA
+66 ESFNSDEKEHTFT
-79 KSKAEPYTSKEEMVL
+79 KNKAEPYTSKEEMVL
-94 EESECPLNSNITAF
+94 EESDSPLDSNITAF

-146 VMETSTSGSLGS
+146 VVETSMSGSLGS

-217 LLDTELRKEKHVQM
+217 HLDTELRKEKHVM

-238 YLTDFYHKK
+238 HLTDLYRKK

-258 LNQKNDF
+258 LIQENDF
-265 EELQKQLHSRLQ
+265 EELQKQLDSRLR
-277 NTEVS
+277 NTEMS
-282 GAHNSEYQTVE
+282 GAHNSEFQTLE

-308 NMETFWKQTDKA
+308 NMEAFWKQTDKA
-320 QQAFLDQTKC
+320 QQALLDQSKC

-347 AVESLLSESQDLQ
+347 AAESLLSESQDLRT
-360 AMDIQE
+360 MDIQE
-366 RLFSWELM
+366 RLFNWEVM
-374 VKMVDS
+374 VKMIDS

-386 EECKC
+386 EECKG
-391 RLNIVSNILDH
+391 RLIIVSNILDH

-442 MILKQL
+442 LILKRL
-448 ECRAKKREELKNRHK
+448 ECRVKEKEEFKHRQE
-463 AEQGSL
+463 AEQESL
-469 LSKTFRNE
+469 LRKTFLNE
-477 DVHDF
+477 DVHNF
-482 LKAYHELLEKHRQAQ
+482 LKAYHELVEKYQQAQ
-497 WELEEEDD
+497 WELEEQDD
-505 FKSTEAVADLYKE
+505 CESTEAVANLYKE

-532 ELFLQILPVVTGL
+532 ELFLQTLPMVTGL

-559 NLVPLEKWETHHQRR
+559 NLVLQMEKWETHRQKR

-586 KLWIKEYALSA
+586 ELWTMEYALSA
-597 VMQKHLSE
+597 VMQKHLAE

-642 RLTLRRVGMAA
+642 RLTLRRAGMAA
-653 LACMRLSRKKSLLQ
+653 LARMRLSRKKSLLQ
-667 ELREQHALQKGSYP
+667 ELNEQHTLQKESSP

-696 HILEEEE
+696 HIQEEEE
-703 KLEEETQQI
+703 KLEEETQEI
-712 HLEFHQQLVTEIQE
+712 NLEFHQQLVTEIQE

-745 HARREAGKKSSNDGQ
+745 HAQREAGKKSSDDGQ

-773 VYGTSDNINRLVQN
+773 VYGTSNNINRLVQN

-792 GKITEGYEGKKLQQ
+792 GKITEDYEGKKLQQ
-806 LKSLQE
+806 LKSLQA
-812 RGERNRVK
+812 ERNEKIRLK
-820 KKQENELALE
+820 KKQENELALK
-830 EKQTKGL
+830 EKHTKGL
-837 LNVSSTVHQRI
+837 LNVSSAVHQRI
-848 VLQQQKVLAQ
+848 VLQQKKVLSQ

-864 IRLKSLKQKLLGLHH
+864 IRLESLKQKLLALHH

-907 AVKKQPSKRS
+907 TVKKKPSKRS
-917 KPAGEKTNSERKT
+917 KTAGEKTKSKRQT
-930 FQSPESADKDDSH
+930 FHSPESAEKDDSH
-943 ENIQELPGLTSG
+943 ENVQEMHGLTSG
-955 LCRGILASERPV
+955 
-967 EGLPSSAALGIPL
+967 
-980 PRCCGTDQSYG
+980 SY
-991 TLQREDG
+991 R
-998 THTGDSTCKDCTG
+998 
-1011 EPGHCNGTY
+1011 

>member
-1 MAAAGDCLRA
+1 MAAAAGCLRA

-54 RRREKDDSQRLL
+54 RRGEKDDSQRLL
-66 ESFNSDDREHTLA
+66 ESFNSDEKEQTLT

-94 EESECPLNSNITAF
+94 EESESPLNSNITAF

-217 LLDTELRKEKHVQM
+217 LLDTELRKEKHVM
-231 FIQVLKI
+231 FSQVLKI
-238 YLTDFYHKK
+238 QLTDFYHKK

-258 LNQKNDF
+258 LIQ
-265 EELQKQLHSRLQ
+265 E
-277 NTEVS
+277 
-282 GAHNSEYQTVE
+282 
-293 DLERKEREYSEHVID
+293 
-308 NMETFWKQTDKA
+308 NMEAFWKQTDKA
-320 QQAFLDQTKC
+320 QQAFLDQSKC

-366 RLFSWELM
+366 RLFNWELV
-374 VKMVDS
+374 VKMIDS

-391 RLNIVSNILDH
+391 RLNIVSNILDN

-436 MQQSKD
+436 IQQSKD
-442 MILKQL
+442 LILKRL
-448 ECRAKKREELKNRHK
+448 ECRAKKREEFKQRQK

-469 LSKTFRNE
+469 LSKTFYNE
-477 DVHDF
+477 NVHDF

-505 FKSTEAVADLYKE
+505 CESTEAVADLHKE
-518 LYSKASHALAELVT
+518 LYSKASLALAELVT
-532 ELFLQILPVVTGL
+532 ELFLQTLPVVTGL

-559 NLVPLEKWETHHQRR
+559 NLVPQLEKWEAHRQRR

-597 VMQKHLSE
+597 VMQMHLSE

-642 RLTLRRVGMAA
+642 RLTLRRVGMAV
-653 LACMRLSRKKSLLQ
+653 LARMRLSRKKSLLQ
-667 ELREQHALQKGSYP
+667 ELREQHTLQEGSSP

-703 KLEEETQQI
+703 KLEEETQQT

-745 HARREAGKKSSNDGQ
+745 HARREAGKKSSDDGQ

-773 VYGTSDNINRLVQN
+773 VYGTSNNINRLVQN

-792 GKITEGYEGKKLQQ
+792 GKITEDYEGKKLQQ
-806 LKSLQE
+806 LKSLQAE
-812 RGERNRVK
+812 RGERNRLR
-820 KKQENELALE
+820 KKQENELALK

-837 LNVSSTVHQRI
+837 LNISSAVHQRM
-848 VLQQQKVLAQ
+848 VLQQKKVLAQ

-864 IRLKSLKQKLLGLHH
+864 IRLESLKQKLLGLHH

-894 FVSELAVL
+894 FVSELAAL
-902 TRVPV
+902 ARVPV
-907 AVKKQPSKRS
+907 AVKKKPSKRS
-917 KPAGEKTNSERKT
+917 KPAGEKTKRKT
-930 FQSPESADKDDSH
+930 FQLPESADKDDSQ
-943 ENIQELPGLTSG
+943 ENIQEPPGLSSG
-955 LCRGILASERPV
+955 LCRERLQSPQ
-967 EGLPSSAALGIPL
+967 EGETE
-980 PRCCGTDQSYG
+980 PRKNSKLLKKRGN
-991 TLQREDG
+991 R
-998 THTGDSTCKDCTG
+998 
-1011 EPGHCNGTY
+1011 

>member
-1 MAAAGDCLRA
+1 
-11 VGLQFW
+11 Q
-17 ARSLQA
+17 
-23 LPALLAPAVL
+23 
-33 LGLLLG
+33 
-39 AAAAALLCRCALGPR
+39 
-54 RRREKDDSQRLL
+54 KDDSQRLL
-66 ESFNSDDREHTLA
+66 ESLNSDEKEHTFTQD
-79 KSKAEPYTSKEEMVL
+79 KAEPYSSQEKMVL
-94 EESECPLNSNITAF
+94 EESESPLNSNITAF

-146 VMETSTSGSLGS
+146 VVETSTSGSLGS
-158 LSQGDKEDCSSS
+158 LSQRDKEDCSSS

-217 LLDTELRKEKHVQM
+217 FFDTELRKEKHVM

-238 YLTDFYHKK
+238 YFTDFYSKK
-247 KITDDLFKKIL
+247 KITDDFFKEIL
-258 LNQKNDF
+258 LIQENDF
-265 EELQKQLHSRLQ
+265 EELQKQLDSRLQ
-277 NTEVS
+277 NTEMS
-282 GAHNSEYQTVE
+282 GAHNSEYQTLE
-293 DLERKEREYSEHVID
+293 DLERREREYSEHVID
-308 NMETFWKQTDKA
+308 NMEAFWKQTDKA
-320 QQAFLDQTKC
+320 QQAFLDQSKC

-347 AVESLLSESQDLQ
+347 AVESLLSESQDVR

-374 VKMVDS
+374 VKMIDS

-386 EECKC
+386 EECKNK
-391 RLNIVSNILDH
+391 LNIVSNILDH

-442 MILKQL
+442 LILKRL
-448 ECRAKKREELKNRHK
+448 ECRAKKKEEFKQRWK
-463 AEQGSL
+463 AEQESL
-469 LSKTFRNE
+469 LSKTFLNE
-477 DVHDF
+477 DVHSF
-482 LKAYHELLEKHRQAQ
+482 LKAYHELVEKYQQVQ

-505 FKSTEAVADLYKE
+505 CESTEAVADLYKE
-518 LYSKASHALAELVT
+518 LYSKVSHALAELVA
-532 ELFLQILPVVTGL
+532 ELFLQTLPVVTGL

-559 NLVPLEKWETHHQRR
+559 NLVPQLEKWQTHYQKR

-586 KLWIKEYALSA
+586 ELWTKEYAVSA
-597 VMQKHLSE
+597 VIQQHLSE

-635 LLCSVLR
+635 LLCSVFR
-642 RLTLRRVGMAA
+642 RLTLRRVGMAV
-653 LACMRLSRKKSLLQ
+653 LARMRLSRKKSLLW
-667 ELREQHALQKGSYP
+667 ELSEQHTLQKGSSP

-696 HILEEEE
+696 HIREEEE
-703 KLEEETQQI
+703 KLEEETQETN
-712 HLEFHQQLVTEIQE
+712 LEFHQQLVTEIQE

-745 HARREAGKKSSNDGQ
+745 HARQEAGKKSLGDGQ

-773 VYGTSDNINRLVQN
+773 VYGTSNNMSRLVQN

-792 GKITEGYEGKKLQQ
+792 GKITEGYEAKKLQQ
-806 LKSLQE
+806 LKSLQA
-812 RGERNRVK
+812 ERNERIRLK
-820 KKQENELALE
+820 KQQENELALK
-830 EKQTKGL
+830 EKHTKGL
-837 LNVSSTVHQRI
+837 LNVSPMVHQRI
-848 VLQQQKVLAQ
+848 MLQQKKVLSQ

-864 IRLKSLKQKLLGLHH
+864 IRLESLKQKLLGLHH

-894 FVSELAVL
+894 FMSELAAL

-907 AVKKQPSKRS
+907 TVKKKPSKRS
-917 KPAGEKTNSERKT
+917 KPAGKKPSSKRQT
-930 FQSPESADKDDSH
+930 FHSPESAEKDDFH
-943 ENIQELPGLTSG
+943 ENIQEPRGLTSG
-955 LCRGILASERPV
+955 SCREMLQSPREGETEPRKNSNILKR
-967 EGLPSSAALGIPL
+967 
-980 PRCCGTDQSYG
+980 
-991 TLQREDG
+991 
-998 THTGDSTCKDCTG
+998 KDIR
-1011 EPGHCNGTY
+1011 

>member
-1 MAAAGDCLRA
+1 MAAAEGCLRA

-17 ARSLQA
+17 AHSLQA

-66 ESFNSDDREHTLA
+66 ESFNSDEKEHTLM

-94 EESECPLNSNITAF
+94 EESESPLNSNVTAF

-183 ARAFLKVTSFPEVL
+183 ARAFLKVTGFPEVL

-217 LLDTELRKEKHVQM
+217 LLDTELRKEKHVM
-231 FIQVLKI
+231 FMQVLKV

-258 LNQKNDF
+258 LVQ
-265 EELQKQLHSRLQ
+265 E
-277 NTEVS
+277 
-282 GAHNSEYQTVE
+282 
-293 DLERKEREYSEHVID
+293 
-308 NMETFWKQTDKA
+308 NMEAFWKQTDKA
-320 QQAFLDQTKC
+320 QQAFLDQSKC

-340 DLTEKMI
+340 DLTKKMI

-366 RLFSWELM
+366 RLFNWELM
-374 VKMVDS
+374 VKMIDS

-436 MQQSKD
+436 IQQSKD
-442 MILKQL
+442 LILKRL
-448 ECRAKKREELKNRHK
+448 ECRAKKREEFKHRQK

-469 LSKTFRNE
+469 LSKTFHIE

-505 FKSTEAVADLYKE
+505 CESTEAVADLYKE

-532 ELFLQILPVVTGL
+532 KLFLRTLPIVTGL

-559 NLVPLEKWETHHQRR
+559 NLVPQLEKWETLRQRR

-586 KLWIKEYALSA
+586 KLWMKEYALSA

-605 KQEKIIQGVVS
+605 KQEKIIQGVIS

-635 LLCSVLR
+635 LLCSVLT

-653 LACMRLSRKKSLLQ
+653 LARMRMSRKKSLLQ
-667 ELREQHALQKGSYP
+667 ELREQHTLQKGSSPY
-681 CQDEDQWQLQKAVES
+681 QDEDQWQLQKAVES

-703 KLEEETQQI
+703 KLEEETQQT

-737 VIGQTLLQ
+737 VIGRTLLQ
-745 HARREAGKKSSNDGQ
+745 HARREAGKKSSDDGQ

-773 VYGTSDNINRLVQN
+773 VYGTSNNINRLVQN
-787 YYQQL
+787 YYQQI
-792 GKITEGYEGKKLQQ
+792 GKITEGYERKKLQQ
-806 LKSLQE
+806 LKSLQAE
-812 RGERNRVK
+812 RGERNRLR
-820 KKQENELALE
+820 KKQENELALK

-837 LNVSSTVHQRI
+837 LNISSTVHQRM
-848 VLQQQKVLAQ
+848 VLQQKKVLAQ

-864 IRLKSLKQKLLGLHH
+864 IRLESLKQKLLGLHH
-879 LETELENQLREAEQD
+879 LETELENQLKEAEQD
-894 FVSELAVL
+894 FVSELAAL
-902 TRVPV
+902 ARVPMD
-907 AVKKQPSKRS
+907 VKKQPSKRS
-917 KPAGEKTNSERKT
+917 KPAAEKTNSKRKS
-930 FQSPESADKDDSH
+930 FQSPESEDKDNSH
-943 ENIQELPGLTSG
+943 ENIQESPGLTSG
-955 LCRGILASERPV
+955 LCSERLQSPH
-967 EGLPSSAALGIPL
+967 EGETEPSKNSKMLKKRGN
-980 PRCCGTDQSYG
+980 R
-991 TLQREDG
+991 
-998 THTGDSTCKDCTG
+998 
-1011 EPGHCNGTY
+1011 